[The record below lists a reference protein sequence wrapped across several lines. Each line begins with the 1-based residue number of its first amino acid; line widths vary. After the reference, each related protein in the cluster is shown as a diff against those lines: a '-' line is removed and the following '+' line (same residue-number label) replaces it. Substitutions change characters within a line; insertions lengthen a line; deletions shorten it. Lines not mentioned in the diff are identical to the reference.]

1 MAFAPSAFWNSRS
14 ITHLANYLSPSLP
27 MNSSDESNDLR
38 RQHRRG
44 TYGHDLVVIAVQN
57 ERWHVELLE
66 IFGEIRLGK
75 RLDAVEHGVVA
86 SHAMTEDHRLS
97 RTPVLVVNLRAVLC
111 RDYAHKISPWFFSA
125 ANYMDG

>member
-1 MAFAPSAFWNSRS
+1 MRVTPRLPGPLWSSTYHAAPRIDFQRG
-14 ITHLANYLSPSLP
+14 SL
-27 MNSSDESNDLR
+27 NDLR

-44 TYGHDLVVIAVQN
+44 TDGHDLVVIAVQN
-57 ERWHVELLE
+57 ECWHVELLE

-97 RTPVLVVNLRAVLC
+97 RTPVLVVNLCAVLC
-111 RDYAHKISPWFFSA
+111 RDYADKISPWFFSA
-125 ANYMDG
+125 ANCMDG